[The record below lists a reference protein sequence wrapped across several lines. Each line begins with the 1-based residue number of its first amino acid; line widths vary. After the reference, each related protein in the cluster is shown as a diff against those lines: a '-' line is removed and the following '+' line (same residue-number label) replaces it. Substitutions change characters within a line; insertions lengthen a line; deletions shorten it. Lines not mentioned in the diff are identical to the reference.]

1 MTTYKTI
8 SGQTWDMISKEVYGT
23 ELNVGALMEAN
34 PKLLDIFIFP
44 ADIELTIPEVDEENT
59 DLPPWRW

>member
-1 MTTYKTI
+1 MTTYSTI
-8 SGQTWDMISKEVYGT
+8 SGQTWDMISKEIYGT
-23 ELNVGALMEAN
+23 ELKVGVLMEAN

-44 ADIELTIPEVDEENT
+44 ANVKLNVPEVDEENT

>member
-1 MTTYKTI
+1 MTTYSTI

-23 ELNVGALMEAN
+23 ELKVGVLMEAN

-44 ADIELTIPEVDEENT
+44 ANVKLNVPEVDEENT
-59 DLPPWRW
+59 VLPPWRW